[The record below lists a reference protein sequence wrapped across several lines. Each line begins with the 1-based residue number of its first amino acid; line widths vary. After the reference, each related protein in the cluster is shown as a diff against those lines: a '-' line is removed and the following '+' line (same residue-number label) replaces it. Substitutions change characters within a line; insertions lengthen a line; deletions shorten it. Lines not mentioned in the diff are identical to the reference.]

1 MRWDSLFCKVVK
13 NILKAVA
20 YAYMLECSDGT
31 LYSGYTTDID
41 RRLKQHNAGKGSK
54 YTRCRLPVKLVY
66 YETFDNKHDAMCR
79 ECALKKL
86 SRQEK
91 LDLLDKITTNFH
103 DGGRYNFSK

>member
-1 MRWDSLFCKVVK
+1 
-13 NILKAVA
+13 
-20 YAYMLECSDGT
+20 MLECSDGT

-79 ECALKKL
+79 EYALKKL

-103 DGGRYNFSK
+103 D

>member
-13 NILKAVA
+13 HILKAVA

-66 YETFDNKHDAMCR
+66 YENFDNKHDAMCR

-91 LDLLDKITTNFH
+91 LDLLDKNIFNKGKPDF
-103 DGGRYNFSK
+103 